1 MKRSAENI
9 KRDNILHLEVMM
21 DENGMDEE
29 YLAGVL
35 IQLSWL
41 LKDNKQ
47 VKAAE
52 LFKELANELAEL

>member
-9 KRDNILHLEVMM
+9 KRDNMLHLEVMM
-21 DENGMDEE
+21 DENGMNEE

-35 IQLSWL
+35 TQLSWL

>member
-35 IQLSWL
+35 TQLSWL